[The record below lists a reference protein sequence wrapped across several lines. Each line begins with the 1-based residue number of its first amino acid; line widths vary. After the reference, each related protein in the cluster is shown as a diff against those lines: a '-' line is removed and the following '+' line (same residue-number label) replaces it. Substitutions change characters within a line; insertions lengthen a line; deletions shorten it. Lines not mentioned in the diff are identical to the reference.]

1 MKKMGDIMNEL
12 GFNAEASE
20 ASKEAFI
27 KYLIKQSTGII
38 VQTPSEKMEIQK
50 FPEKIV
56 ELPEQMTFD
65 FIEKKHA

>member
-27 KYLIKQSTGII
+27 KYLIKQSTGGI
-38 VQTPSEKMEIQK
+38 S
-50 FPEKIV
+50 
-56 ELPEQMTFD
+56 
-65 FIEKKHA
+65 